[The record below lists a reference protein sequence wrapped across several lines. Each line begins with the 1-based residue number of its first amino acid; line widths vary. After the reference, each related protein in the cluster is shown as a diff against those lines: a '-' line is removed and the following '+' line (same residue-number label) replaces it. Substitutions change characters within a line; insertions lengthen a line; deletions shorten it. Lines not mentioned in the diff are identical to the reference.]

1 MIILTPYSKVI
12 DRFER
17 KIKEYK
23 EFFCYENVTDEQFI
37 EITNRRE
44 MGLLEDAI
52 SELQLVVS
60 ISQNVNFLDKD
71 DNLEAFNFDLVPIE
85 EDLISDYMVVKM
97 FDEGIVRLKQ
107 YQKYFGDDI
116 KMPNSNTERT
126 TYLKVAE
133 YRQAQI
139 DKKVASYNS
148 KDRKTGSH
156 LMAY

>member
-107 YQKYFGDDI
+107 YQKYFC
-116 KMPNSNTERT
+116 
-126 TYLKVAE
+126 
-133 YRQAQI
+133 
-139 DKKVASYNS
+139 
-148 KDRKTGSH
+148 H
-156 LMAY
+156 